1 MALTFD
7 KTINLTAYDKN
18 PSPKFVRQL
27 SIIHEATDGELV
39 QYYVL
44 PSSMTEEDKN
54 THAIGIYDEENK
66 SWSYTDYDEVQWN
79 TPGQRIAGNRL
90 ERLGVK
96 TFPDVG
102 AIAFYKIAFRD
113 ISRIVAPV
121 NPKNEKTDAPKL
133 SAVQNSDGTITF
145 TITPPEKT
153 EYRCYRLVIMDGAFS
168 VDHISYDLTF
178 AVDPPIVSGT
188 YDCFCI
194 GFPDEGQYCSKD
206 SNVIRL
212 SITGKESTYEEPY
225 YSKDDLDALK
235 IRLADTYSKKE
246 IDDALAALNAKLE
259 DGDIGEY

>member
-90 ERLGVK
+90 ERLGVEPLP
-96 TFPDVG
+96 F
-102 AIAFYKIAFRD
+102 
-113 ISRIVAPV
+113 
-121 NPKNEKTDAPKL
+121 
-133 SAVQNSDGTITF
+133 
-145 TITPPEKT
+145 
-153 EYRCYRLVIMDGAFS
+153 
-168 VDHISYDLTF
+168 
-178 AVDPPIVSGT
+178 
-188 YDCFCI
+188 
-194 GFPDEGQYCSKD
+194 
-206 SNVIRL
+206 IRL
-212 SITGKESTYEEPY
+212 LFVTSQELS
-225 YSKDDLDALK
+225 
-235 IRLADTYSKKE
+235 RL
-246 IDDALAALNAKLE
+246 
-259 DGDIGEY
+259 

>member
-102 AIAFYKIAFRD
+102 AIAFYKIA
-113 ISRIVAPV
+113 
-121 NPKNEKTDAPKL
+121 L
-133 SAVQNSDGTITF
+133 
-145 TITPPEKT
+145 
-153 EYRCYRLVIMDGAFS
+153 
-168 VDHISYDLTF
+168 DHISYDLTF
-178 AVDPPIVSGT
+178 TVDPPIVSGT

-194 GFPDEGQYCSKD
+194 GFPDEGQYCSKA